1 MGWQAAAPQMHL
13 SKRGFGTFRT
23 NEECSWG
30 VVQEDRVRLVIT
42 TYLYRMASSLRE
54 PCQQCEFLSYR
65 PSVSALGRALESL
78 LSPAEPFPRLQL
90 GHSLWTL

>member
-30 VVQEDRVRLVIT
+30 VVQEDRVRLGSYNHLLISHGFK
-42 TYLYRMASSLRE
+42 SS
-54 PCQQCEFLSYR
+54 
-65 PSVSALGRALESL
+65 
-78 LSPAEPFPRLQL
+78 
-90 GHSLWTL
+90 